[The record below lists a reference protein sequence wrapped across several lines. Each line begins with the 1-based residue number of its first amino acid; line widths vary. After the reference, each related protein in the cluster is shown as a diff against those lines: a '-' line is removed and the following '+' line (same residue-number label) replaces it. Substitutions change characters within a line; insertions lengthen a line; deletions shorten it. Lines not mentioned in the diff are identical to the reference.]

1 MMFNIFKY
9 EFLMVLRSGSH
20 LIIALT
26 FFFFFSVLFALSTLG
41 TETLLNI
48 IAPSGI
54 WVSLLLSVLLT
65 LNKIIH
71 REYENGSTD
80 FYLLSDFPLEIILF
94 FKTIIHWITVSLPM
108 LLIMP
113 FIMIA
118 LQIELEKIFLL
129 LVIVL
134 IGSPALSF
142 VGIMIS
148 SLTLSN
154 NSSFLITTITIPFY
168 FPTLLLGIYCTN
180 NTDLDNMS
188 LAYILLCLNTL
199 FTITISPFIS
209 AYAVKLHYS

>member
-1 MMFNIFKY
+1 MFNIFKY

-20 LIIALT
+20 LIIAFT

-41 TETLLNI
+41 TETLLHL

-54 WVSLLLSVLLT
+54 WISLLISVLLT

-71 REYENGSTD
+71 QEFENGSTD

-94 FKTIIHWITVSLPM
+94 FKTIVHWITVSIPI

-118 LQIELEKIFLL
+118 LQIELEKLFVLLTIIF
-129 LVIVL
+129 

-148 SLTLSN
+148 CLTLSN

-188 LAYILLCLNTL
+188 LAYVLLSLNTL
-199 FTITISPFIS
+199 FTLSLIHI
-209 AYAVKLHYS
+209 

>member
-1 MMFNIFKY
+1 
-9 EFLMVLRSGSH
+9 MVVRSGSH
-20 LIIALT
+20 LVIAFT

-41 TETLLNI
+41 TEILLNL

-54 WVSLLLSVLLT
+54 WVSLLISVLLT
-65 LNKIIH
+65 LNRIIH
-71 REYENGSTD
+71 QEYENGSTD

-94 FKTIIHWITVSLPM
+94 FKTIVHWITVSLPM

-129 LVIVL
+129 LTIVL

-154 NSSFLITTITIPFY
+154 NSSFLVTTITIPFY

-180 NTDLDNMS
+180 NIDIDNMS
-188 LAYILLCLNTL
+188 LAYILLSLNTL

>member
-1 MMFNIFKY
+1 
-9 EFLMVLRSGSH
+9 MVLRSGSH
-20 LIIALT
+20 LMIAFT

-41 TETLLNI
+41 TETLLHL

-54 WVSLLLSVLLT
+54 WISLLISVLLT

-71 REYENGSTD
+71 QEFENGSTD

-94 FKTIIHWITVSLPM
+94 FKTIVHWITVSIPI

-118 LQIELEKIFLL
+118 LQIELEKLFVLLTIIF
-129 LVIVL
+129 

-148 SLTLSN
+148 CLTLSN

-180 NTDLDNMS
+180 NTDLGNMS
-188 LAYILLCLNTL
+188 LAYILLSLNTL

-209 AYAVKLHYS
+209 AYALKLHHS

>member
-1 MMFNIFKY
+1 
-9 EFLMVLRSGSH
+9 MVVRSGSH
-20 LIIALT
+20 LVIAFT

-41 TETLLNI
+41 TEMLLNL
-48 IAPSGI
+48 IAPSAI
-54 WVSLLLSVLLT
+54 WVSLLISVLLT

-71 REYENGSTD
+71 QEYENGSTD

-180 NTDLDNMS
+180 NIDIDNMS
-188 LAYILLCLNTL
+188 LAYILLSLNTL

>member
-1 MMFNIFKY
+1 MFNIFKY

-20 LIIALT
+20 LIIAFT

-41 TETLLNI
+41 TETLVNI

-54 WVSLLLSVLLT
+54 WVSLLISVLLT

-71 REYENGSTD
+71 QEYENGSTD

-94 FKTIIHWITVSLPM
+94 FKTIVHWITVSLPM

-118 LQIELEKIFLL
+118 LQIDLEKLFTLL
-129 LVIVL
+129 TIVL

-148 SLTLSN
+148 CITLSN

-188 LAYILLCLNTL
+188 LAYILLSLNTL